1 MLLMVEKG
9 IRSGICQT
17 IHKYAKAYNKYM
29 KNYDKNIESSYL
41 LYLDANDLYR
51 WGMSQKLPV
60 NGFKWKKKNIDKF
73 NEKFIKIMMRIVIK
87 DIFLK
92 WIFNILKILLIFKV
106 IFHFSLKERK
116 LKNAISLFVI

>member
-9 IRSGICQT
+9 IRSGICQA
-17 IHKYAKAYNKYM
+17 IHKYAKAYNKHT
-29 KNYDKNIESSYL
+29 KNYDKNIGSSYL
-41 LYLDANDLYR
+41 LYLDANNLYQ

-60 NGFKWKKKNIDKF
+60 NGFKWEKNIDKF
-73 NEKFIKIMMRIVIK
+73 NKKFIKIMMRIVIK